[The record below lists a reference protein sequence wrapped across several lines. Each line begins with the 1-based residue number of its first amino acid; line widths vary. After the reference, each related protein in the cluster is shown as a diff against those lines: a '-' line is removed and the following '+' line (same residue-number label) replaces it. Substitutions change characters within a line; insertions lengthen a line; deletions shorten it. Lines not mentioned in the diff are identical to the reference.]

1 MSQSSGSGIII
12 GLLVLFLL
20 GAIVGLGFLV
30 SKNSDLTAE
39 LDKARK
45 ELDSKK
51 EELVKKTKELDEL
64 SKGDK
69 GNPVKLAE
77 KDAEIIKLKA
87 DIDAIGVRL
96 SNYTTF
102 VTELKKNLM
111 SISTNIAVTSMDT
124 DIKNYSTVLTAINA
138 VLADKDALIKNLDS
152 KSTSAENQ
160 AALNRL
166 LSGGKTFVSLE
177 TEYKNM
183 TEMKTAFNSMVQT
196 INNALANITIAAN
209 TEGSINIPNG
219 VVISENKVLDK
230 LNEHKNYISVTRKLI
245 NDIIDKLG
253 STVTEKDATKYTTAQ
268 QVMELLN
275 KHIASTTNAENNYKA
290 KISALE
296 LELSKFKFTNN
307 RIPVSFL
314 KDTILFG
321 LDINTHRTDNQPSG
335 SLLSNQVFSYEPRQ
349 AAQEVCSTDR
359 YCASTTFSSADMIP
373 FHVWSGRS
381 INDNDAGNSYNM
393 CESTGGIIDTIYKI
407 QVQAFDQNNADDKK
421 KCPDQRVKTTGLI
434 PNILGKN
441 SIKLA
446 DLNAPD
452 PCPDVRKN
460 WTFEVGCTKPVGV
473 FLNSAFDGTKITPT
487 KIAKKDATWNVGISK
502 PHFID
507 WKNSLD
513 GKDPFGY
520 DENLKTLDFTKINS
534 AATGSNGI
542 LFRNTELGG
551 QNLGPSREVTSLKE
565 CVDYLNS
572 YGTIP
577 TKAAIISKDAVSNY
591 KFICQ
596 PRGKVPAKGAV
607 SATATSAAQPAV
619 PEQNIKLFRNID
631 SSNQW
636 DVYVPGDVVPD
647 FDF

>member
-12 GLLVLFLL
+12 GFLVLLL
-20 GAIVGLGFLV
+20 IGAIVGLGFLG
-30 SKNSDLTAE
+30 SKNSDLTAK
-39 LDKARK
+39 LDDARK

-253 STVTEKDATKYTTAQ
+253 SIVTEKDATKYTTAQ
-268 QVMELLN
+268 QVMDLLN
-275 KHIASTTNAENNYKA
+275 RYITATKNAENNYKA

-321 LDINTHRTDNQPSG
+321 LDINTYRPADMPVANNISPQG
-335 SLLSNQVFSYEPRQ
+335 YSYEPRN
-349 AAQEVCSTDR
+349 AAPNICTSDR
-359 YCASTTFSSADMIP
+359 YCTSTTFSNTDDMIP
-373 FHVWSGRS
+373 FHEVAVRS
-381 INDNDAGNSYNM
+381 INDDHAGNSYNM
-393 CESTGGIIDTIYKI
+393 CEKTGGVIDSLYTFE
-407 QVQAFDQNNADDKK
+407 VNADPTATAAQKEECK
-421 KCPDQRVKTTGLI
+421 QKRIITTGLL
-434 PNILGKN
+434 PNILGK
-441 SIKLA
+441 SHIKLS

-452 PCPDVRKN
+452 PCPGIKKN
-460 WTFEVGCTKPVGV
+460 WTFRVGCTKPVGGG
-473 FLNSAFDGTKITPT
+473 FFNLAHDGTKFAPT
-487 KIAKKDATWNVGISK
+487 KILRDEKWNVGISK
-502 PHFID
+502 PHYID
-507 WKNSLD
+507 WKNSID
-513 GKDPFGY
+513 GKDPFAY
-520 DENLKTLDFTKINS
+520 NENLKTLDFTKLNNVG
-534 AATGSNGI
+534 GSNGI
-542 LFRNTELGG
+542 LFRDTHLEGE
-551 QNLGPSREVTSLKE
+551 NLGPFKEVKSLKE
-565 CVDYLNS
+565 CVDHLNK
-572 YGTIP
+572 YGNVP
-577 TKAAIISKDAVSNY
+577 RAAAISKDAASNWT
-591 KFICQ
+591 FICQ
-596 PRGKVPAKGAV
+596 PKGIIKAKGAV
-607 SATATSAAQPAV
+607 LATATTPAQPEV
-619 PEQNIKLFRNID
+619 PEQNIKLFRNIG
-631 SSNQW
+631 SNQAW
-636 DVYVPGDVVPD
+636 DVYVPPGVVPD